1 MKGRLEI
8 FTFPEHACSRSS
20 NHESLPLIL
29 MLPKIQ
35 SVNPGNIVSSLIDL
49 SHLLYRNDTKLNAK
63 REQQIDSLI
72 YIISFILYYLFD
84 KSYKMDGYNS

>member
-1 MKGRLEI
+1 
-8 FTFPEHACSRSS
+8 
-20 NHESLPLIL
+20 